1 MAVSLY
7 TSRVVL
13 SVLGV
18 DDFGLS
24 VVITSVV
31 AMFDFINHSMAV
43 STSRFFTYE
52 LGKNDFEKLRKTFS
66 ASFTVHIIIAIIIII
81 LCETIGLWYLENK
94 MIIPEGRMTA
104 ARWVYQLS
112 LIGAFIAII
121 QSPFD
126 ALIISHEKMNVYAY
140 IGILNS
146 CLKLAIVYLLIFGN
160 FDKLIFY
167 AILTLCVT
175 VVIALF
181 YICYCIK
188 KFQEC
193 KYCFEWDKTT
203 IYPILSFSG
212 WNLYS
217 IIGSDTK
224 DKGVNIILN
233 LFFTTAVN
241 AAFGLAVQVNTALS
255 ALYHN
260 FMMAVKPQLVKYYAE
275 NRISEMNHLAVNAT
289 KYSFILCFIPYL
301 PIMVEIDF
309 ILNIWLKNVPEY
321 VNVFCLLFLI
331 TGLLNTFWGAIN
343 YVVYATS
350 KIRKISFVIGTIYLF
365 IPVISYFLFKFN
377 YKIVYAPLL
386 INIIVSIVVTFIV
399 LLKVHSL
406 IPQFSIFLFI
416 KKSIISNIIVS
427 AISAILPLF
436 IHFSMAEGWL
446 RLILVILSST
456 IMIAIS
462 TYYILFD
469 RQTRIS
475 LIGFISNK
483 IRK

>member
-160 FDKLIFY
+160 FDKLIFMQFLHY
-167 AILTLCVT
+167 VL
-175 VVIALF
+175 
-181 YICYCIK
+181 
-188 KFQEC
+188 
-193 KYCFEWDKTT
+193 
-203 IYPILSFSG
+203 
-212 WNLYS
+212 
-217 IIGSDTK
+217 
-224 DKGVNIILN
+224 
-233 LFFTTAVN
+233 
-241 AAFGLAVQVNTALS
+241 
-255 ALYHN
+255 
-260 FMMAVKPQLVKYYAE
+260 QL
-275 NRISEMNHLAVNAT
+275 LL
-289 KYSFILCFIPYL
+289 LCFIYVIASKNFKSVNIAL
-301 PIMVEIDF
+301 NGIKQQYTRYYHFLVGIC
-309 ILNIWLKNVPEY
+309 IL
-321 VNVFCLLFLI
+321 LL
-331 TGLLNTFWGAIN
+331 
-343 YVVYATS
+343 V
-350 KIRKISFVIGTIYLF
+350 
-365 IPVISYFLFKFN
+365 
-377 YKIVYAPLL
+377 
-386 INIIVSIVVTFIV
+386 
-399 LLKVHSL
+399 L
-406 IPQFSIFLFI
+406 IPKI
-416 KKSIISNIIVS
+416 K
-427 AISAILPLF
+427 
-436 IHFSMAEGWL
+436 G
-446 RLILVILSST
+446 
-456 IMIAIS
+456 
-462 TYYILFD
+462 
-469 RQTRIS
+469 
-475 LIGFISNK
+475 
-483 IRK
+483 